1 MELENTKKS
10 VLKFKKFSENAKV
23 SGRATSGSAG
33 IDLCACIN
41 KDIIIKPGEK
51 VFIKCGIGISLKDS
65 SYVGLIFARSG
76 LSVKHGITLTNG
88 VGVIDS
94 DYRGE
99 LGVSLYNISDKEYV
113 VKSGDR
119 IAQLLIMRIET
130 PDLQE
135 VPELD
140 ITDRNIGGFGSTGK

>member
-10 VLKFKKFSENAKV
+10 ILKFKKFSENAKI

-33 IDLCACIN
+33 IDLCACIEQ
-41 KDIIIKPGEK
+41 DVVIKPGEK
-51 VFIKCGIGISLKDS
+51 VFIKCGIGISLENS
-65 SYVGLIFARSG
+65 NYVGLIFARSG

-99 LGVSLYNISDKEYV
+99 LGVGLYNISNKEYV
-113 VKSGDR
+113 IKSGDR
-119 IAQLLIMRIET
+119 IAQLLIMRVET

-135 VPELD
+135 VQELD
-140 ITDRNIGGFGSTGK
+140 TTDRNTGGFGSTGK